1 MGFEW
6 YGEFVREGYTPSDNE
21 LIAVFK
27 VRPAKGLTLKDA
39 AGRIASES
47 SVGTWTTLSTLTTKA
62 REIMAKAYY
71 LGGDYI
77 VKVAY
82 PLDLFE
88 LGSIP
93 QLFSSILGNIFG
105 MKAIE
110 RLRVL
115 DIRFPED
122 YVRSFKGPSQGIQ
135 GVREMLKV
143 YGRPVLA
150 TVPKPKVGM
159 TPEEY
164 GRAAYEILAGGMDL
178 VKDDENLTSL
188 PFCKFEERARAVM
201 KAIEKA
207 EGETGERKGW
217 LANITAETSEM
228 VKRLKLVADYGNKF
242 VMVDILTAGFAALQ
256 TIRDLAG
263 DYGLAIHAH
272 RAFHAA
278 FTRLSD
284 HGVTFYL
291 LAKIARLAGVDHI
304 HIGTNVGKM
313 ETDLRELRATEEVI
327 TKEEFDPGDDITK
340 VRQKWYGLK
349 PVFPVASGGLHPGV
363 LPELIDFM
371 GSDIIIQVGGGVTG
385 HPDGPLAG
393 GKAVRQ
399 ALEAYYSHIPLEEYA
414 KTHRELRK
422 ALEKW
427 GRVKPE

>member
-6 YGEFVREGYTPSDNE
+6 YEEFVKEGYIPSDNE

-27 VRPAKGLTLKDA
+27 VKPAEGQTLKDA

-47 SVGTWTTLSTLTTKA
+47 SVGTWTTLSTLTPKA

-71 LGGDYI
+71 LSKDGL

-82 PLDLFE
+82 PIELFE

-93 QLFSSILGNIFG
+93 QLFSSVLGNIFG
-105 MKAIE
+105 MKAIDK
-110 RLRVL
+110 LRVL
-115 DIRFPED
+115 DIRFPEK
-122 YVRSFKGPSQGIQ
+122 YVRSFKGPSHGIK
-135 GVREMLKV
+135 GVREKLKV
-143 YGRPVLA
+143 YKRPVLA

-164 GRAAYEILAGGMDL
+164 GKAAYEILAGGMDL

-188 PFCKFEERARAVM
+188 PFCKFEDRAKAVM
-201 KAIEKA
+201 KAIDKA
-207 EGETGERKGW
+207 EKETGERKGW
-217 LANITAETSEM
+217 LANITAETNEM
-228 VKRLKLVADYGNKF
+228 IKRLKLVADYGNGF
-242 VMVDILTAGFAALQ
+242 IMVDILTTGFAALQ
-256 TIRDLAG
+256 TIRNLAE

-278 FTRLSD
+278 FTRLSE

-291 LAKIARLAGVDHI
+291 IAKIARLAGVDHI

-313 ETDLRELRATEEVI
+313 ETDLKELRATEEVI
-327 TKEEFDPGDDITK
+327 TKEEFEPGDDITK

-385 HPDGPLAG
+385 HPDGPMAG

-399 ALEAYYSHIPLEEYA
+399 ALEAYYSGTPLEEYA
-414 KTHRELRK
+414 MTHKELRK
-422 ALEKW
+422 AMEKW
-427 GRVKPE
+427 GKIRPE